1 MAKLSNK
8 IQNYS
13 EADLIQLFN
22 LNRLVGNESHPL
34 LSHWMKT
41 IDSSLDIVEQSIFDS
56 IWQAAVKKIG
66 GWHEE
71 ELKMQFLAFVLRLGN
86 LQSDDNYEM
95 YFERTVSAT
104 IKGQFLK
111 TKTDFMY
118 AKGILDKP
126 QKPYFHFQEW
136 KPQKNPTGDSMAQ
149 LLEAMLIAQE
159 VNENLK
165 PIYGC
170 EVVGRAWVFV
180 VLEGDTYCTSQ
191 TYDCTKK
198 DDLLHIVAV
207 LRHFKHI
214 LETKLAD

>member
-1 MAKLSNK
+1 MAKGSNK

-13 EADLIQLFN
+13 EGQLMQLLN

-41 IDSSLDIVEQSIFDS
+41 PPATLDIVEQSIFDS
-56 IWQAAVKKIG
+56 IWNAAVKKIG

-71 ELKMQFLAFVLRLGN
+71 ELKMQFLAFVLKLGN

-104 IKGQFLK
+104 VQGHFLK

-118 AKGILDKP
+118 AKGIFDIP

-149 LLEAMLIAQE
+149 LVEAMLIAQE
-159 VNENLK
+159 INGNTK

-170 EVVGRAWVFV
+170 EVVGKSWVFV
-180 VLEGDTYCTSQ
+180 VLKDNTYCLSK
-191 TYDCTKK
+191 TYDCTER
-198 DDLLHIVAV
+198 DELLHIIAV
-207 LRHFKHI
+207 LRHFKYI
-214 LETKLAD
+214 LETQLAD

>member
-1 MAKLSNK
+1 MAKQSNK
-8 IQNYS
+8 IQSYS
-13 EADLIQLFN
+13 EAELIELLK
-22 LNRLVGNESHPL
+22 LNRLVGNTAHPIL
-34 LSHWMKT
+34 DNWMKT
-41 IDSSLDIVEQSIFDS
+41 PETSLDMVEQSIFDS
-56 IWQAAVKKIG
+56 ILKAAIKGIG

-71 ELKMQFLAFVLRLGN
+71 ELKMQFIAFVLKLGYI
-86 LQSDDNYEM
+86 QSDDNYEM
-95 YFERTVSAT
+95 YFERVVSAT
-104 IKGQFLK
+104 VRGNFLK

-159 VNENLK
+159 VNGNTK

-170 EVVGRAWVFV
+170 EVVGKSWVFV
-180 VLEGDTYCTSQ
+180 IVEGNTYCLSK
-191 TYDCTKK
+191 TYDCTER

-207 LRHFKHI
+207 LRHFKYI
-214 LETKLAD
+214 LETKLTH